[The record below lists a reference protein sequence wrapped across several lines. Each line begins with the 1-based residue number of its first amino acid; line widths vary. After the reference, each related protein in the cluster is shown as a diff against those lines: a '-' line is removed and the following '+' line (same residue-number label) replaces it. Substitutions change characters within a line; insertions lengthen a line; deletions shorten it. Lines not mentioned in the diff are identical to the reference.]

1 MGRDDRDLWIE
12 DGRVWH
18 LWVPKGYV
26 AEFIWVEG
34 PAEVY
39 DRIRARFGEIPGPHE
54 IKWG

>member
-1 MGRDDRDLWIE
+1 VGRDDRDLWIE